1 VFKNIKKLIRTTYWT
16 RKDQTKRPDEDNDD
30 ENRMEK
36 GVDNEAA
43 LFTKTELKSS
53 NSIELTTTTNNKR
66 IETQMELV
74 ARPTSYNLTFLINLL
89 LSLACGFEK
98 IDDRNKELNLQAQT
112 RIEKQRKLDS
122 IKSLNQTRLE
132 KWTLN
137 LNLILIIVISCL
149 LFIFFSI

>member
-1 VFKNIKKLIRTTYWT
+1 
-16 RKDQTKRPDEDNDD
+16 
-30 ENRMEK
+30 MEK

-53 NSIELTTTTNNKR
+53 NSIELTTSTNKR
-66 IETQMELV
+66 IETQMELNQP
-74 ARPTSYNLTFLINLL
+74 ASSYDLKFFLNLL

-122 IKSLNQTRLE
+122 INSLNQTRLE

-137 LNLILIIVISCL
+137 LNLILLLSVAITFYII
-149 LFIFFSI
+149 FSIPPHLHLFNKNVFPSQVNLTNLI

>member
-1 VFKNIKKLIRTTYWT
+1 
-16 RKDQTKRPDEDNDD
+16 
-30 ENRMEK
+30 MEK
-36 GVDNEAA
+36 GVDNEGA

-53 NSIELTTTTNNKR
+53 NSIELTSTTNNKR

-98 IDDRNKELNLQAQT
+98 IDDKSKELNLQTQT

-122 IKSLNQTRLE
+122 INSLNQTRLE

-137 LNLILIIVISCL
+137 LNLILLLSVAITFYII
-149 LFIFFSI
+149 FSIPPHLHFFNKNVFPSQVNLTNLI

>member
-1 VFKNIKKLIRTTYWT
+1 
-16 RKDQTKRPDEDNDD
+16 
-30 ENRMEK
+30 MEK

-53 NSIELTTTTNNKR
+53 NSLELTTSTNKR
-66 IETQMELV
+66 IETQMEL
-74 ARPTSYNLTFLINLL
+74 ARPSSYNLTFLINLL

-98 IDDRNKELNLQAQT
+98 IDDRKKELNLQAQT

-122 IKSLNQTRLE
+122 INSLNQTRLE

-137 LNLILIIVISCL
+137 LNLILL
-149 LFIFFSI
+149 